1 MEVVIVMKSNVINL
15 NAVLRTTQDERAL
28 KYKQELMV
36 DLKNNRK
43 EKDRMLDA
51 YIFHR
56 RCANSWL
63 EQYKEIRSYIDKK
76 ENELKR
82 F

>member
-1 MEVVIVMKSNVINL
+1 LEVVIVMKSNVINL
-15 NAVLRTTQDERAL
+15 NAVLRARQDKRAL
-28 KYKQELMV
+28 MYKQELMV

-43 EKDRMLDA
+43 EKDRILDA

-56 RCANSWL
+56 HCANSWL
-63 EQYKEIRSYIDKK
+63 KQYKEIRSYMDKK

-82 F
+82 I